1 MSRKLAAIRKK
12 FPSGRWEGT
21 NSATFPRDFPFRP
34 ATNHPGTR
42 SRTPPVRQQ
51 ERFTQF
57 GVATHPTIRNAACLS
72 STGKLASSFLEL
84 KANKTLIGFVRTEM
98 YNLAPLSP
106 AQKCTKLPKP
116 AQLPPQPVNPC
127 ASRSSR
133 SMQGSVELPVRHKPR
148 IQRLLRQTRPHH
160 LHRNRVHLQNRVVEV
175 AVRHLPRPHQILV
188 QRAKLQRAQHIRHL
202 IQRPVIARFE
212 RSAHFARGVFA
223 LEPDAVHQEV
233 HALLRAHLAQV
244 KTQRED
250 DARAS

>member
-1 MSRKLAAIRKK
+1 MSKK
-12 FPSGRWEGT
+12 AGSHSKKISQWAMGGH

-98 YNLAPLSP
+98 CNPAPLSP

-116 AQLPPQPVNPC
+116 AQLPPQPVNPG

-133 SMQGSVELPVRHKPR
+133 SMQGSVELPV
-148 IQRLLRQTRPHH
+148 
-160 LHRNRVHLQNRVVEV
+160 
-175 AVRHLPRPHQILV
+175 
-188 QRAKLQRAQHIRHL
+188 
-202 IQRPVIARFE
+202 
-212 RSAHFARGVFA
+212 
-223 LEPDAVHQEV
+223 
-233 HALLRAHLAQV
+233 
-244 KTQRED
+244 
-250 DARAS
+250 